1 MIQEFEKNVLYR
13 DAIIQLEDA
22 ANTMQLDPNILDRLR
37 IPKRSLV
44 VSVPIRL
51 DDGTVK
57 TFMGYR
63 VQHNMTIGPGKGGIR
78 FHPNVDLGETAALAM
93 LMTFKC
99 ALVGL
104 PLGGAKGGISVDPN
118 SLSRQELQAL
128 TRRYTT
134 EINMVV
140 GPSVDIPAPDIGT
153 DGQTMAWFLD
163 TYSQLKGYTV
173 PGVVTGKP
181 ISVGGSLGRA
191 EATGKGVAFCVSFAA
206 DYIKYKIDE
215 TTKVAVHGFGK
226 VGIPAAQDLV
236 AQGAKVV
243 AISDVSGGIYDPKGI
258 DIGKAAEWTKDGKL
272 LKDFAPDKTIT
283 NEELLELNV
292 DILVPAAIDGVI
304 TKDNA
309 SRVKAKIIAEGANG
323 PLTAEAVDICT
334 KNGCF
339 IIPDILCNAGGVIV
353 SYFEWVQGLQN
364 FFWDLD
370 QINSKLYS
378 ILKNAFDEVIECH
391 EKYSVDM
398 KRSAFIAALKR
409 LASAMRVRGLFPA

>member
-1 MIQEFEKNVLYR
+1 
-13 DAIIQLEDA
+13 
-22 ANTMQLDPNILDRLR
+22 
-37 IPKRSLV
+37 
-44 VSVPIRL
+44 
-51 DDGTVK
+51 
-57 TFMGYR
+57 
-63 VQHNMTIGPGKGGIR
+63 
-78 FHPNVDLGETAALAM
+78 
-93 LMTFKC
+93 
-99 ALVGL
+99 
-104 PLGGAKGGISVDPN
+104 
-118 SLSRQELQAL
+118 
-128 TRRYTT
+128 
-134 EINMVV
+134 
-140 GPSVDIPAPDIGT
+140 
-153 DGQTMAWFLD
+153 MAWFLD

-258 DIGKAAEWTKDGKL
+258 DIEKAAAWTKDGKL

-309 SRVKAKIIAEGANG
+309 PRVKAKIIAEGANG

-339 IIPDILCNAGGVIV
+339 IIPDILCNAGGVV
-353 SYFEWVQGLQN
+353 SYFEWVQGFKTSFGTLIRLTEAL
-364 FFWDLD
+364 F
-370 QINSKLYS
+370 YS
-378 ILKNAFDEVIECH
+378 
-391 EKYSVDM
+391 
-398 KRSAFIAALKR
+398 
-409 LASAMRVRGLFPA
+409 

>member
-1 MIQEFEKNVLYR
+1 MDNLLDNVLYQ
-13 DAIIQLEDA
+13 DAIGQLESA
-22 ANTMQLDPNILDRLR
+22 ASAMNLDPNILDRLR
-37 IPKRSLV
+37 YPKRALT

-57 TFMGYR
+57 TFLGYR

-78 FHPNVDLGETAALAM
+78 YHPNVDLAETAALAM

-104 PLGGAKGGISVDPN
+104 PLGGAKGGIKVDPRE
-118 SLSRQELQAL
+118 LSRQELQAL
-128 TRRYTT
+128 TRRFAT
-134 EINMVV
+134 EINMMV
-140 GPSVDIPAPDIGT
+140 GPTVDIPAPDIGT

-191 EATGKGVAFCVSFAA
+191 ESTGKGVAFCVKFAA
-206 DYIKYKIDE
+206 DYLNYKINE
-215 TTKVAVHGFGK
+215 STKVAVHGFGK
-226 VGIPAAQDLV
+226 VGVPAALDLA
-236 AQGAKVV
+236 AQGAKIV
-243 AISDVSGGIYDPKGI
+243 AISDVSGGVYDPSGL
-258 DIGKAAEWTKDGKL
+258 DLQEAAEWTKSGKL
-272 LKDFAPDKTIT
+272 LADLYPDKKIS
-283 NEELLELNV
+283 NEDLLELDV
-292 DILVPAAIDGVI
+292 DILVPAAIDGVV
-304 TKDNA
+304 TKENA

-323 PLTAEAVDICT
+323 PLTKDAVEICT
-334 KNGCF
+334 KNGAF

-378 ILKNAFDEVIECH
+378 ILKEAFDNVISCH
-391 EKYSVDM
+391 ETYKVDM
-398 KRSAFIAALKR
+398 KQAAFIAALQR
-409 LASAMRVRGLFPA
+409 LANAMRVRGLFPA

>member
-1 MIQEFEKNVLYR
+1 MDKLLDNVLYQ
-13 DAIIQLEDA
+13 DAIGQLESA
-22 ANTMQLDPNILDRLR
+22 ASAMNLDPNILDRLR
-37 IPKRSLV
+37 YPKRALT

-78 FHPNVDLGETAALAM
+78 FHPNVDLAETAALAM

-104 PLGGAKGGISVDPN
+104 PLGGAKGGIKVDPRE
-118 SLSRQELQAL
+118 LSRQELQAL
-128 TRRYTT
+128 TRRYAT
-134 EINMVV
+134 EINMIV
-140 GPSVDIPAPDIGT
+140 GPTVDIPAPDIGT

-191 EATGKGVAFCVSFAA
+191 ESTGKGVAFCVKFAA
-206 DYIKYKIDE
+206 DYLNYKIDAN
-215 TTKVAVHGFGK
+215 TKVAVHGFGK
-226 VGIPAAQDLV
+226 VGVPAAQDLA

-243 AISDVSGGIYDPKGI
+243 AISDFSGGVYDPNGI
-258 DIGKAAEWTKDGKL
+258 NLDEAIEWTKSGKL
-272 LKDFAPDKTIT
+272 LADLYPDKKIS
-283 NEELLELNV
+283 NEDLLELDV
-292 DILVPAAIDGVI
+292 DILVPAAIDGVV
-304 TKDNA
+304 TKENA

-323 PLTAEAVDICT
+323 PLTKDAVEICT
-334 KNGCF
+334 ENGAF

-378 ILKNAFDEVIECH
+378 ILKDSFDNVIKCH
-391 EKYSVDM
+391 ETYKVDM
-398 KRSAFIAALKR
+398 KQAAFIAALQR
-409 LASAMRVRGLFPA
+409 LANAMRVRGLFPA

>member
-1 MIQEFEKNVLYR
+1 MKNQFENNVLYR
-13 DAIIQLEDA
+13 DAISQLEDA
-22 ANTMQLDPNILDRLR
+22 ASTMKLDPNILDRLR
-37 IPKRSLV
+37 TPKRAMM

-78 FHPNVDLGETAALAM
+78 FHPSVDMAETAALAM

-104 PLGGAKGGISVDPN
+104 PLGGAKGGIAVDPT

-128 TRRYTT
+128 TRRYAT

-140 GPSVDIPAPDIGT
+140 GPTIDIPAPDIGT

-191 EATGKGVAFCVSFAA
+191 ESTGKGVAFCVSFAA
-206 DYIKYKIDE
+206 DYLKYKITDK
-215 TTKVAVHGFGK
+215 TKVAVHGFGK
-226 VGIPAAQDLV
+226 VGIPAAQDLA

-243 AISDVSGGIYDPKGI
+243 AISDVSGGIFDPNGI
-258 DIGKAAEWTKDGKL
+258 DIEGASEWTKSGKL

-283 NEELLELNV
+283 NEELLELDV

-304 TKDNA
+304 TKENA
-309 SRVKAKIIAEGANG
+309 GKVKAKIIAEGANG
-323 PLTAEAVDICT
+323 PLTTEAVDICT
-334 KNGCF
+334 ANGAF

-378 ILKNAFDEVIECH
+378 ILKTAFDEVIDCH
-391 EKYSVDM
+391 ETYKVDM
-398 KRSAFIAALKR
+398 KRAAFIAALKR
-409 LASAMRVRGLFPA
+409 LATAMRMRGLFPA

>member
-1 MIQEFEKNVLYR
+1 MKNQFESNVLYH
-13 DAIIQLEDA
+13 DAITQLEDA
-22 ANTMQLDPNILDRLR
+22 ASTMKLDPNILDRLR
-37 IPKRSLV
+37 TPKRAIM

-78 FHPNVDLGETAALAM
+78 FHPSVDMAETAALAM

-104 PLGGAKGGISVDPN
+104 PLGGAKGGIAVDPT

-128 TRRYTT
+128 TRRYAT

-140 GPSVDIPAPDIGT
+140 GPTIDIPAPDIGT

-191 EATGKGVAFCVSFAA
+191 ESTGKGVAFCVSFAA
-206 DYIKYKIDE
+206 DYLKYKINE
-215 TTKVAVHGFGK
+215 STKVAVHGFGK
-226 VGIPAAQDLV
+226 VGIPAAQDLA
-236 AQGAKVV
+236 AQGAKIV
-243 AISDVSGGIYDPKGI
+243 AISDVSGGIYDPNGI
-258 DIGKAAEWTKDGKL
+258 DVDAAAEWTRSGQL
-272 LKDFAPDKTIT
+272 LKDFAPNNTIT
-283 NEELLELNV
+283 NEALLELDV

-309 SRVKAKIIAEGANG
+309 RNVKAKIIAEGANG
-323 PLTAEAVDICT
+323 PLTTEAVDICT
-334 KNGCF
+334 ANGAF

-378 ILKNAFDEVIECH
+378 ILKNAFDEVVDCH
-391 EKYSVDM
+391 ETYKVDM
-398 KRSAFIAALKR
+398 KRAAFIAALKR
-409 LASAMRVRGLFPA
+409 LATAMRMRGLFPA